1 MKQFNIDMLPCEL
14 KREIGTASF
23 TVVTIGESGAKTF
36 LLKSR
41 QNMYL
46 KVMPKAL
53 EKSLSSEAAIS
64 RWLSGR
70 LSVPEVIAFT
80 EDNENEYL
88 LTSEIKGVPSCDP
101 SFKGSMPMLV
111 KLLAE
116 GLRMIHGVDTEGCPF
131 DRGLDVRVK
140 EAENRIKN
148 GLVNEDKFDE
158 IRHGRKADHLYRE
171 MMATRPSYEELVY
184 THGDYCL
191 PNIIIN
197 NGVVSGFVDLGRGG
211 VADRYQDLALAA
223 RSLAFNFDKKWIP
236 LLFREYGVDNIDYE
250 RIEFYQLMDEFS

>member
-1 MKQFNIDMLPCEL
+1 MEQFNIDMLPCEL
-14 KREIGTASF
+14 KSEIGTASF

-36 LLKSR
+36 LLKSK

-46 KVMPKAL
+46 KVMPKIL
-53 EKSLSSEAAIS
+53 ERSLSREAGIS
-64 RWLSGR
+64 RWLAGK
-70 LSVPEVIAFT
+70 LPVPEVIALT

-88 LTSEIKGVPSCDP
+88 LTSEIKGAPSCDP
-101 SFKGSMPMLV
+101 SFADSMPMLV

-116 GLRMIHGVDTEGCPF
+116 GLRMVHGVDTEGCPF
-131 DRGLDVRVK
+131 DRSLDVRVK
-140 EAENRIKN
+140 EAEYSVKNR
-148 GLVNEDKFDE
+148 LVNEDKFDE
-158 IRHGRKADHLYRE
+158 IRRGRKAGDLYRE
-171 MMATRPSYEELVY
+171 LMATRPSYEELVF

-197 NGVVSGFVDLGRGG
+197 NGAVSGFIDMGRGG

-236 LLFREYGVDNIDYE
+236 HLFSEYGIDNIDYD
-250 RIEFYQLMDEFS
+250 RIEFYQLMDEFN